1 MGAVVSRELSF
12 HEVKRRLRILRRR
25 IRVYEKKYGL
35 KSREFERLYSQGRL
49 WDSLDFEEWRRSLIE
64 RGRFLKILKTMV
76 KS

>member
-1 MGAVVSRELSF
+1 MSRELSF

-25 IRVYEKKYGL
+25 IRVYERKYGL
-35 KSREFERLYSQGRL
+35 KSREFERLYSRGKL

-64 RGRFLKILKTMV
+64 RDRLLKILKTMV